1 MTAPAIDLAEFPPQ
15 PTLPPLLPDAPV
27 FTPGTVVTEFSY
39 VKADGT
45 AGTGTKTVVTAADG
59 SRVTTY
65 TDDAAAPMARGAF
78 SVVTPTVT
86 AGESA
91 AAAPFTGLTDAELRA
106 APVPVTGPLTDAQ
119 LRAAPVPVTVSNP
132 GLTDAQ
138 LRAAPLPVSGTVTIA
153 NPTAAGLTD
162 AQLRAA
168 PVPVLGPLT
177 DTQLRA
183 APVPVSGTVTIANPT
198 AAGLTDAQLRATA
211 VPVSGPLT
219 DAQLRATAV
228 PTSLVGT
235 GVVRTSA
242 ATTSTTTGTVAV
254 GATSASFM
262 NTGTANATVAGGVL
276 IPGMG
281 FEFSADH
288 PDTLA
293 AIAYVATGTTLVITT
308 VR

>member
-177 DTQLRA
+177 D
-183 APVPVSGTVTIANPT
+183 
-198 AAGLTDAQLRATA
+198 
-211 VPVSGPLT
+211 
-219 DAQLRATAV
+219 AQLRATAV

>member
-1 MTAPAIDLAEFPPQ
+1 MTAPVIDIAEFPPQ
-15 PTLPPLLPDAPV
+15 PTLPPLVPEAPT

-39 VKADGT
+39 VKEDGT
-45 AGTGTKTVVTAADG
+45 TGTGTKTVVTAADG
-59 SRVTTY
+59 SRTTTY
-65 TDDAAAPMARGAF
+65 VDADALPMARDDF
-78 SVVTPTVT
+78 SVVTPIAV
-86 AGESA
+86 AGDDA
-91 AAAPFTGLTDAELRA
+91 AAVPFTGLTDAELRA
-106 APVPVTGPLTDAQ
+106 APVPVVGPLTNTE
-119 LRAAPVPVTVSNP
+119 LRAAPVPV
-132 GLTDAQ
+132 
-138 LRAAPLPVSGTVTIA
+138 SGTVTIS

-242 ATTSTTTGTVAV
+242 ATTSTTTGTVAA
-254 GATSASFM
+254 GATSASFL
-262 NTGTANATVAGGVL
+262 NTGTVNATVAGGVL